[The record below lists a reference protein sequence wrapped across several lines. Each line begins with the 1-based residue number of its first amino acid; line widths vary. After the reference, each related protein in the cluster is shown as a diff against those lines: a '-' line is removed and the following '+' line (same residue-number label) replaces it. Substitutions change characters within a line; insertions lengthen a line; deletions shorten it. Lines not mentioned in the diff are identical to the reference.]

1 MGQGTINESSLD
13 LAAGAPKMRQP
24 FVVKAIKGAEN
35 GQFSRRSQNVLFP
48 LCGLSGP
55 LAPLGGNFETG
66 EMNPIGMI
74 FFALM
79 GLYGL
84 AVIIPGIALFI
95 RRLHDINQTGW
106 IYLGLVVASLIPFIN
121 LLASIAQIVIA
132 CIPGTVGPNKYG
144 PDPKNPGA
152 MAADT
157 FV

>member
-1 MGQGTINESSLD
+1 MVSFPDAVKMFFSRYVDFQG
-13 LAAGAPKMRQP
+13 R
-24 FVVKAIKGAEN
+24 
-35 GQFSRRSQNVLFP
+35 SRRSEYWWVVLFN
-48 LCGLSGP
+48 LIVFGV
-55 LAPLGGNFETG
+55 LAALAFGLGGNFETG

-84 AVIIPGIALFI
+84 AVIIPSIALFI

-106 IYLGLVVASLIPFIN
+106 IYLGLVVAGFIPFIN
-121 LLASIAQIVIA
+121 FLASIAQIVIA